1 MVEYRV
7 GMKLEV
13 REGGIAFDGEMLTL
27 LVALHHPTKL
37 EVIEFRKSFEIRL
50 WRYRNVLIF
59 PYKFGELSVDCCYN
73 PHMSEKIEV
82 GYENIKILAM
92 MLDSRN
98 GEIKAIRFSQL
109 STDFS
114 KVLNEMVREEQN
126 KIFNKVEHYM
136 NIKEMWENMQTE
148 DIFRLADYFCK
159 IDKWVDTESI
169 IGYT

>member
-1 MVEYRV
+1 MIEYRV

-13 REGGIAFDGEMLTL
+13 GESGIAFDGEILTL
-27 LVALHHPTKL
+27 LVALHNPTKQ
-37 EVIEFRKSFEIRL
+37 EMAEFRKDFEMGL
-50 WRYRNVLIF
+50 WYYRNVLVF
-59 PYKFGELSVDCCYN
+59 PYKFGELSGDYCYS

-82 GYENIKILAM
+82 GCDNIKILAM

-109 STDFS
+109 STEFS
-114 KVLNEMVREEQN
+114 RVLNEIVSEEQN
-126 KIFNKVEHYM
+126 RPFNKIKYYM
-136 NIKEMWENMQTE
+136 NIKEMWKNMQTN
-148 DIFRLADYFCK
+148 DLFQLSGYRCR